1 MREGD
6 PNCCR
11 YCGGPL
17 DMGSEFVYLVEAQR
31 YDELVA
37 PFDEVQASPHYH
49 GEPLRTC
56 ERCRESIEQ
65 NREDL
70 RERDAWEAAQSRL
83 FRKVF
88 AFGGL
93 AFQHFFIVLIVI
105 DVLR

>member
-1 MREGD
+1 MGKRD

-11 YCGGPL
+11 YCGVPL

-31 YDELVA
+31 YDELVVPIDA
-37 PFDEVQASPHYH
+37 VQASPHYH

-70 RERDAWEAAQSRL
+70 RERGAWEVAQSRL
-83 FRKVF
+83 SRKVF
-88 AFGGL
+88 ALAGL
-93 AFQHFFIVLIVI
+93 VLVLFFIVFIVM